1 MTFHLQT
8 EIDKIQPQINNL
20 LDRIGKLNLFKGQT
34 GNVNLRNEL
43 GIRQQID
50 GSSLEVAAA
59 NQQISTATFELNSLQ
74 ELKNLLTIEQAT
86 SQANSIQSFN
96 TGEFSLPSSISSSDN
111 TLRNALILG
120 GVILLLI

>member
-43 GIRQQID
+43 GIRQKID
-50 GSSLEVAAA
+50 DSSLEVAAA